1 MTVDRKH
8 IHRSPFSAHLIPFHI
23 RIQSWF
29 VRVAQPQ
36 YLGSTWDGLDPIEPI
51 CSRFHFHS
59 NNGHRDW
66 ATKAPH
72 LCSRC
77 PIRRRPER
85 TLPGHSYIALLS
97 SGRRLVRVWLEEFS
111 GKCPQLVRWKL
122 FGTKIGCKLYGN
134 KSVKFINV
142 FVRVD
147 ATGNPFRVTNKI

>member
-23 RIQSWF
+23 RTQSWF
-29 VRVAQPQ
+29 LFAWHSLSIWGL
-36 YLGSTWDGLDPIEPI
+36 LGMDLIRLN
-51 CSRFHFHS
+51 RFAPDFTFILITVT
-59 NNGHRDW
+59 
-66 ATKAPH
+66 ATEPH

-122 FGTKIGCKLYGN
+122 LGTKIGCKLYGN